1 MRLDF
6 DRAMIMLANK
16 EKTRLLFNFGYGYD
30 EKLNK
35 ILQSVEFHL
44 DKPESKGIGV
54 ETFRKQKSFLVDDV
68 NAIKGDL
75 SEKSLAFVR
84 ATGAHSFICVPIIY
98 EKQSLGILV
107 ADNITSKRP
116 LTQSDMNLIKGV
128 ASQAAV
134 NIVEAMSFQRL
145 QQSEEKYRTI
155 LESIEEGYFEVD
167 LSGRLTFFNDSV
179 CRILGYSRAKLEGMG
194 NREYTDRETSKKMF
208 KAFNEIYRTRKPT
221 NIIEYLI
228 IREDGTTR
236 NLEVSASQL
245 NSSEGEPIGFRGVI
259 RDVTD
264 RKQAEALHR
273 EKLAAEAANRAK
285 SKFLAN
291 MSHEIR
297 TPLNGIIGMTELAM
311 TTELDSNQRN
321 ILQTVQTES
330 HSLLDIINDVL
341 DFSKI
346 EAEML
351 ELEEIPFDLA
361 KMVDNLQNSFAL
373 RAMQKGLE
381 IKASLAPDVPFD
393 VIGDPGRLRQVLTN
407 LVGNAIKFTL
417 KGSININVNM
427 AEDLGNRVKL
437 RFSVTD
443 TGIGISRDKKETI
456 FESFTQADSSTTRKY
471 GGTGL
476 GTTISKHLAELM
488 GGEIGVES
496 EVGKGSCFWFTAVFS
511 KPTIERHT
519 RIKKDEEPFIGAK
532 QGKEQRKLC
541 NILLVEDYPT
551 NQQVAMFHLKAAGYG
566 VDLAQNGLEALE
578 LFRKNRYQVVLM
590 DVQMPV
596 MDGYEATRGI
606 REFERQGRRIET
618 SDKASDLERQPS
630 EGSQSHST
638 MDNHQS
644 AIPRVPIIAMTGH
657 AVEGY
662 REECLEVGMDDY
674 LTKPL
679 MKKQLLA
686 AVEKWTCSPDDCDA
700 GTSSARNNSRPDT
713 TLPDESK
720 PANGSN
726 NLPSKKGSPM
736 DFEKA
741 LKEFEGD
748 RALLMEVLKGFLENV
763 RIQVGVIREALMR
776 EDGDRVRR
784 EAHSIKGGA
793 ANLRA
798 DELSRIALKLEIIG
812 KSGKMESGIETLER
826 LERELDNLEQLWR
839 DL

>member
-1 MRLDF
+1 
-6 DRAMIMLANK
+6 MI
-16 EKTRLLFNFGYGYD
+16 
-30 EKLNK
+30 
-35 ILQSVEFHL
+35 
-44 DKPESKGIGV
+44 KGI
-54 ETFRKQKSFLVDDV
+54 
-68 NAIKGDL
+68 
-75 SEKSLAFVR
+75 
-84 ATGAHSFICVPIIY
+84 
-98 EKQSLGILV
+98 
-107 ADNITSKRP
+107 
-116 LTQSDMNLIKGV
+116 

-145 QQSEEKYRTI
+145 QESEEKYRTI
-155 LESIEEGYFEVD
+155 LERIEEGYFEVD
-167 LSGRLTFFNDSV
+167 LAGRLTFFNDSV
-179 CRILGYSRAKLEGMG
+179 CKILGYSRERLKGMG
-194 NREYTDRETSKKMF
+194 NREYTDPVTSMKMY
-208 KAFNEIYRTRKPT
+208 KAFNEIYRTGKPT
-221 NIIEYLI
+221 NIIDYTI
-228 IREDGTTR
+228 IREDGMTR
-236 NLEVSASQL
+236 NLEISASQL
-245 NSSEGEPIGFRGVI
+245 SDSVGEPMGFRGVI

-264 RKQAEALHR
+264 KKQAEALQR

-285 SKFLAN
+285 SNFLAN

-361 KMVDNLQNSFAL
+361 KMVDNLKNSFAL

-393 VIGDPGRLRQVLTN
+393 VIGDPGRLRQILTN
-407 LVGNAIKFTL
+407 LVANALKFTP
-417 KGSININVNM
+417 KGTINIIVNV

-437 RFSVTD
+437 RFSVRD
-443 TGIGISRDKKETI
+443 TGIGIPRDKKTTI

-496 EVGKGSCFWFTAVFS
+496 EVGEGSCFWFTAVFS
-511 KPTIERHT
+511 KPTVARDTRTER
-519 RIKKDEEPFIGAK
+519 DEEASVCT
-532 QGKEQRKLC
+532 KEGRERRKLC
-541 NILLVEDYPT
+541 NVLLVEDYPT

-566 VDLAQNGLEALE
+566 VDLAENGLEAVE
-578 LFRKNRYQVVLM
+578 LFRKNRYHVILM

-596 MDGYEATRGI
+596 MDGYEATCGI

-618 SDKASDLERQPS
+618 SDKTSDRELEPSGGAPTQP
-630 EGSQSHST
+630 GT
-638 MDNHQS
+638 DNYRL
-644 AIPRVPIIAMTGH
+644 AISRVPIIAMTGH
-657 AVEGY
+657 AVKGY
-662 REECLEVGMDDY
+662 REKCLEAGMDDY

-686 AVEKWTCSPDDCDA
+686 ALEKWTCSADDADA
-700 GTSSARNNSRPDT
+700 GTSSTQTNSRPDAI
-713 TLPDESK
+713 LPDESK
-720 PANGSN
+720 PTNGFN
-726 NLPSKKGSPM
+726 NHQSKKGSPM

-748 RALLMEVLKGFLENV
+748 RALLMEVLGGFLKNV

-776 EDGDRVRR
+776 EDFDRVRR

-798 DELSRIALKLEIIG
+798 DELSGIALELEMIG
-812 KSGKMESGIETLER
+812 KSGSMGGGMETLGR
-826 LERELDNLEQLWR
+826 LERELDNLEQMGKNL
-839 DL
+839 